1 MKPIKLTMQAFGPF
15 AQTETIEF
23 DKLGTN
29 PLFLINGPTG
39 SGKTSILDA
48 ICFALYGET
57 TGNERQGIQMRC
69 DMAAPTLLT
78 EVTLEFSL
86 HGKSYRV
93 IRSPEQEAPKAR
105 GEGMTV
111 RKHTAALYEITDE
124 EKLITSKTT
133 QVKTE
138 VTNIIGLNETQFRQV
153 MVLPQGK
160 FRELLL
166 ATSKEREEIF
176 GQLFQTD
183 IYKKIEYAL
192 KDKASA
198 ISKAKD
204 EFDNQIRGALQVAG
218 VSSEAELTEQREA
231 LSVQFESVQKQEQ
244 ESLAQLN
251 AVKTELQKAEALSNE
266 FKKREQ
272 AEVALK
278 QHLEQS
284 DAVSSRQLQL
294 DNAKKASKVELP
306 YVTLQNASKQTQELE
321 QKVAKLSQDLTVA
334 NDAVKSKEGALQTA
348 KEQAAQ
354 LPKLTEQQYQL
365 EGMKGKL
372 VEKSELE
379 EAINAGLAQKSEFE
393 VTLKKYIA
401 LKEKLTL
408 EAQQGQ
414 KSLDQARVDVASIG
428 SVEAEI
434 KQQQRLMQ
442 DLQKL
447 TGLNQELAKL
457 DALTPS
463 KQASVDK
470 AKARYAE
477 LQRSADTLELS
488 WHNAQAAVLAQRL
501 QAGEMCP
508 VCGSVEHPQPAQ
520 FVGEEVTKDQ
530 VQNARNIEREG
541 QVALNQL
548 NNQLEQH
555 NIAIEQYKQQI
566 EQLSVELGQ
575 NASMDLSALQA
586 SMQQLNERLQQLSSI
601 NLVQLEQSVNELNQ
615 RCITGESK
623 INDLQNQMAAN
634 ESTIK
639 VNQEQLAKLSASLD
653 AKYSSLDVLEQEIV
667 AIQKQITE
675 LNTAFESAQNH
686 LQQAVLAK
694 TNIESQLTT
703 NQQWLNEALDRL
715 NTAKADWNQALQASA
730 FEDEAQFIA
739 CKVDEAEMQIWQQE
753 IDVFKQTQIKLE
765 QTLADLSSTLKDLAL
780 PDLDDLNV
788 KLNSIQQ
795 SYVEARNQLDS
806 TRSLFERLEK
816 VRNDIATLHDKN
828 TKLEDEYKVFGTLY
842 DVASGKT
849 GSRISL
855 HRFVLGV
862 LLDDV
867 LIQASQRL
875 SLMSKGRYILA
886 RKTEGFKGA
895 AGRGLDLV
903 VEDSYTGKTRDVATL
918 SGGESF
924 MAALALALGLSDVVQ
939 SYSGGIRLD
948 TLFIDEG
955 FGSLDPE
962 SLDLAIQT
970 LVDLQQTGRMI
981 GVISHV
987 SELKEQMAQRIDVE
1001 PSRLGST
1008 VSVKSQMA
1016 FDSSSVKVNGTG
1028 KH

>member
-251 AVKTELQKAEALSNE
+251 ALKTELQKAEALSNE

-272 AEVALK
+272 AEIALK

-306 YVTLQNASKQTQELE
+306 YVTLQSASKQTQELE
-321 QKVAKLSQDLTVA
+321 QKIAKLSQDLTVA

-379 EAINAGLAQKSEFE
+379 KAINAGLTQKSEFE
-393 VTLKKYIA
+393 ATLKKYIA

-414 KSLDQARVDVASIG
+414 KLLDQARVDVASIG
-428 SVEAEI
+428 TVEAEI

-463 KQASVDK
+463 KQASVDQ
-470 AKARYAE
+470 AKARYVE

-501 QAGEMCP
+501 RAGEMCP

-520 FVGEEVTKDQ
+520 FVGEEVTKEQ
-530 VQNARNIEREG
+530 VQRARNTEREG

-548 NNQLEQH
+548 SNQLEQH
-555 NIAIEQYKQQI
+555 NIAVGQYKQQI

-575 NASMDLSALQA
+575 TASMDLSALQA
-586 SMQQLNERLQQLSSI
+586 SMQQLSERLQQLSSI

-615 RCITGESK
+615 RCVTGEGK

-639 VNQEQLAKLSASLD
+639 VNREQLAKLSASLD
-653 AKYSSLDVLEQEIV
+653 AKYSSLEVLEQDIV
-667 AIQKQITE
+667 AIQKQIAE
-675 LNTAFESAQNH
+675 LNSALENAQNH

-703 NQQWLNEALDRL
+703 NQQWLNEALDRFS
-715 NTAKADWNQALQASA
+715 TAKADWEQALQASA
-730 FEDEAQFIA
+730 FEDEAQFLA
-739 CKVDEAEMQIWQQE
+739 CKVDEAEMQVWQQE
-753 IDVFKQTQIKLE
+753 IDAFKQTQIKLE

-780 PDLDDLNV
+780 PDLENLNV
-788 KLNSIQQ
+788 KLNSVQQ

-828 TKLEDEYKVFGTLY
+828 IKLEDEYKVFGTLY

-1016 FDSSSVKVNGTG
+1016 FDS
-1028 KH
+1028 

>member
-218 VSSEAELTEQREA
+218 VSSEVELTEQREA
-231 LSVQFESVQKQEQ
+231 LASQFESVQKQEQ

-272 AEVALK
+272 AEIALK

-379 EAINAGLAQKSEFE
+379 KAINAGLTQKSEFE
-393 VTLKKYIA
+393 ATLKKYIA

-463 KQASVDK
+463 KQASVDQ
-470 AKARYAE
+470 AKARYVE

-555 NIAIEQYKQQI
+555 NIAIGQYKQQI

-575 NASMDLSALQA
+575 NASMDLGALQA
-586 SMQQLNERLQQLSSI
+586 SMQQLSERLQQLSSI

-615 RCITGESK
+615 RCVTGEGK

-653 AKYSSLDVLEQEIV
+653 AKYSSLEVLEQDIV
-667 AIQKQITE
+667 AIQKQIKE
-675 LNTAFESAQNH
+675 LNTAFETAQNH

-715 NTAKADWNQALQASA
+715 NTAKADWAQALQASA
-730 FEDEAQFIA
+730 FEDEAQFLA
-739 CKVDEAEMQIWQQE
+739 SKVDEAEMQIWQQE
-753 IDVFKQTQIKLE
+753 IDAFKQTQIKLE
-765 QTLADLSSTLKDLAL
+765 QTLADLSSELKDLVL
-780 PDLDDLNV
+780 PDLVGLNV

-795 SYVEARNQLDS
+795 SYVEVRNQLDS

-1016 FDSSSVKVNGTG
+1016 FDS
-1028 KH
+1028 

>member
-218 VSSEAELTEQREA
+218 VSSEVELTEQREA
-231 LSVQFESVQKQEQ
+231 LASQFESVQKQEQ

-272 AEVALK
+272 AEIALK

-379 EAINAGLAQKSEFE
+379 KAINAGLTQKSEFE
-393 VTLKKYIA
+393 ATLKKYIA

-463 KQASVDK
+463 KQALVDQ
-470 AKARYAE
+470 AKARYVE

-520 FVGEEVTKDQ
+520 FVGEEVTKEQ
-530 VQNARNIEREG
+530 VQRARNTEREG

-548 NNQLEQH
+548 SNQLEQH
-555 NIAIEQYKQQI
+555 NIAVGQYKQQI

-575 NASMDLSALQA
+575 NASMDLGALQA

-601 NLVQLEQSVNELNQ
+601 NLVQLEQSVNELNK
-615 RCITGESK
+615 RCVTGEGK
-623 INDLQNQMAAN
+623 INDLQNQMVAN

-653 AKYSSLDVLEQEIV
+653 AKYSSLEVLEQDIV

-703 NQQWLNEALDRL
+703 NQQWLNEALERL
-715 NTAKADWNQALQASA
+715 NTAKTDWAQALQTSA
-730 FEDEAQFIA
+730 FEDEAQFLA
-739 CKVDEAEMQIWQQE
+739 SKVDEAEMQIWQKE
-753 IDVFKQTQIKLE
+753 IDAFKQTQIKLE

-780 PDLDDLNV
+780 PDLENLNV
-788 KLNSIQQ
+788 KLNSVQQ

-1016 FDSSSVKVNGTG
+1016 FNS
-1028 KH
+1028 

>member
-218 VSSEAELTEQREA
+218 VSSETELTEQREA

-272 AEVALK
+272 AEIALK

-379 EAINAGLAQKSEFE
+379 KAINAGLTQKSEFE
-393 VTLKKYIA
+393 ATLKKYIA

-428 SVEAEI
+428 SAEAEI

-463 KQASVDK
+463 KQASLDQ
-470 AKARYAE
+470 AKARYVE

-520 FVGEEVTKDQ
+520 FVGEEVTKEQ
-530 VQNARNIEREG
+530 VQRARNTEREG
-541 QVALNQL
+541 QVTLNQL

-555 NIAIEQYKQQI
+555 NIAIGQYKQQI

-575 NASMDLSALQA
+575 NASMDLGALQA

-615 RCITGESK
+615 RCVTGEGK

-653 AKYSSLDVLEQEIV
+653 AKYSSLEVLEQDIV
-667 AIQKQITE
+667 AIQKQIAE
-675 LNTAFESAQNH
+675 LNATFESAQNH

-703 NQQWLNEALDRL
+703 NQQWLNEALERL
-715 NTAKADWNQALQASA
+715 NTAKADWAQALQASA
-730 FEDEAQFIA
+730 FEDEAQFLTS
-739 CKVDEAEMQIWQQE
+739 KVDEAEMQVWQQE
-753 IDVFKQTQIKLE
+753 IDAFKQTQIKLE
-765 QTLADLSSTLKDLAL
+765 QTLADVNSTLKDLVL
-780 PDLDDLNV
+780 PDLEGLNV
-788 KLNSIQQ
+788 KLNSVQQ
-795 SYVEARNQLDS
+795 GYVEARNQLDS

-1008 VSVKSQMA
+1008 VSVKSQMV
-1016 FDSSSVKVNGTG
+1016 FDS
-1028 KH
+1028 

>member
-244 ESLAQLN
+244 EFLAQLN

-272 AEVALK
+272 AEIAMK

-379 EAINAGLAQKSEFE
+379 KAINAGLTQKSEFE
-393 VTLKKYIA
+393 ATLKKYIA

-428 SVEAEI
+428 TVEAEI

-463 KQASVDK
+463 KQASVDQV
-470 AKARYAE
+470 KARYVE

-501 QAGEMCP
+501 RAGEMCP

-520 FVGEEVTKDQ
+520 FVGEEVTKEQ
-530 VQNARNIEREG
+530 VQRARNTEREG

-555 NIAIEQYKQQI
+555 NIAVGQYKQQI

-575 NASMDLSALQA
+575 TASMDLSALQA

-615 RCITGESK
+615 RCVTGEGK

-639 VNQEQLAKLSASLD
+639 VNREQLAKLSASLD
-653 AKYSSLDVLEQEIV
+653 AKYSSLEVLEQDIV

-703 NQQWLNEALDRL
+703 NQQWLNEALERL
-715 NTAKADWNQALQASA
+715 NTAKTDWAQALQTSA
-730 FEDEAQFIA
+730 FEDEAQFLA
-739 CKVDEAEMQIWQQE
+739 CKADEAEMQVWQKE
-753 IDVFKQTQIKLE
+753 IDAFKLTQIKLE
-765 QTLADLSSTLKDLAL
+765 QTLADLSSTLKDLVL
-780 PDLDDLNV
+780 PDLEGLNV
-788 KLNSIQQ
+788 KLNSNQQ

-1016 FDSSSVKVNGTG
+1016 FDS
-1028 KH
+1028 

>member
-251 AVKTELQKAEALSNE
+251 ALKTELQKAEALSNE

-272 AEVALK
+272 AEIALK

-306 YVTLQNASKQTQELE
+306 YVTLQSASKQTQELE

-379 EAINAGLAQKSEFE
+379 KAINAGLTQKSEFE
-393 VTLKKYIA
+393 ARLKKYIA

-428 SVEAEI
+428 TVEAEI

-463 KQASVDK
+463 KQASVDQV
-470 AKARYAE
+470 KARYVE
-477 LQRSADTLELS
+477 LQHSADTLELS

-501 QAGEMCP
+501 RAGEMCP

-555 NIAIEQYKQQI
+555 NIAVGQYKQQV

-575 NASMDLSALQA
+575 NASMDLGTLQA

-601 NLVQLEQSVNELNQ
+601 DLVQLEQSVNELNQ
-615 RCITGESK
+615 RCVTGEGK

-639 VNQEQLAKLSASLD
+639 VNREQLAKLSASLD
-653 AKYSSLDVLEQEIV
+653 AKYSSLEVLEQDIV
-667 AIQKQITE
+667 AIQKQIAE
-675 LNTAFESAQNH
+675 LNSALENAQNH

-703 NQQWLNEALDRL
+703 NQQWLNEALDRFS
-715 NTAKADWNQALQASA
+715 TAKADWEQALQASA
-730 FEDEAQFIA
+730 FEDEAQFLA
-739 CKVDEAEMQIWQQE
+739 CKVDEAEMQVWQQE
-753 IDVFKQTQIKLE
+753 IDAFKQTQIKLE

-780 PDLDDLNV
+780 PDLENINV
-788 KLNSIQQ
+788 KLNSVQQ

-987 SELKEQMAQRIDVE
+987 SELKEQMAQLDRK
-1001 PSRLGST
+1001 
-1008 VSVKSQMA
+1008 SV
-1016 FDSSSVKVNGTG
+1016 V
-1028 KH
+1028 

>member
-57 TGNERQGIQMRC
+57 TGNERQGTQMRC

-218 VSSEAELTEQREA
+218 VSSEVELTEQREA
-231 LSVQFESVQKQEQ
+231 LASQFESVQKQEQ

-272 AEVALK
+272 AEIALK

-379 EAINAGLAQKSEFE
+379 KAINAGLTQKSEFE
-393 VTLKKYIA
+393 VTLNKYIA

-463 KQASVDK
+463 KQASVDQ
-470 AKARYAE
+470 AKARYVE

-530 VQNARNIEREG
+530 VQNARNIERGG
-541 QVALNQL
+541 QVTLNQL

-555 NIAIEQYKQQI
+555 NIAIGQYKQQI

-575 NASMDLSALQA
+575 NASMDLGALQA
-586 SMQQLNERLQQLSSI
+586 SMQQFNERLQQLSSI

-615 RCITGESK
+615 RCVTGEGK

-634 ESTIK
+634 ESK
-639 VNQEQLAKLSASLD
+639 VKGIQEQLAKLSASLD
-653 AKYSSLDVLEQEIV
+653 AKYSSLEVLEQDIV
-667 AIQKQITE
+667 AIQKQIAE
-675 LNTAFESAQNH
+675 LNATFEAAQNH

-703 NQQWLNEALDRL
+703 NQQWLNEALERL
-715 NTAKADWNQALQASA
+715 NTAKTDWAQALQASA
-730 FEDEAQFIA
+730 FEDEGQFLA
-739 CKVDEAEMQIWQQE
+739 SKVDEAEMQVWQQE

-765 QTLADLSSTLKDLAL
+765 QTLADLSSELKDLAL
-780 PDLDDLNV
+780 PDLEEHNV

-795 SYVEARNQLDS
+795 GYVEARNQLDS

-1016 FDSSSVKVNGTG
+1016 FDS
-1028 KH
+1028 

>member
-138 VTNIIGLNETQFRQV
+138 VTNIVGLNETQFRQV

-231 LSVQFESVQKQEQ
+231 LSVQFETVQKQEQ

-251 AVKTELQKAEALSNE
+251 AVKTDLQKAEALSNE

-272 AEVALK
+272 AEIALK
-278 QHLEQS
+278 RHLEQS

-306 YVTLQNASKQTQELE
+306 YVTLQNASKHTQELE

-379 EAINAGLAQKSEFE
+379 KAINAGLTQKSEFE
-393 VTLKKYIA
+393 ATLKKYIA

-408 EAQQGQ
+408 EAQRGQ

-434 KQQQRLMQ
+434 TQQQRLMQ

-463 KQASVDK
+463 KQASVDQ
-470 AKARYAE
+470 AKARYVE

-501 QAGEMCP
+501 RAGEMCP

-520 FVGEEVTKDQ
+520 FVGEEVTKEQ
-530 VQNARNIEREG
+530 VQNARNTEREG

-548 NNQLEQH
+548 SNQLEQH
-555 NIAIEQYKQQI
+555 NIAVGQYKQQI

-575 NASMDLSALQA
+575 NASKDLSALQA

-601 NLVQLEQSVNELNQ
+601 NLVQLEQSVNDLNQ
-615 RCITGESK
+615 RCVTGEGK

-639 VNQEQLAKLSASLD
+639 GNQEQLAKLSASLD
-653 AKYSSLDVLEQEIV
+653 AKYSSLEVLEQDIV
-667 AIQKQITE
+667 VIQKQITE

-703 NQQWLNEALDRL
+703 NQQWLNEALERL
-715 NTAKADWNQALQASA
+715 NTAKTDWAQALQASA
-730 FEDEAQFIA
+730 FEDEAQFLA
-739 CKVDEAEMQIWQQE
+739 SKVDEAEMQVWQQE
-753 IDVFKQTQIKLE
+753 IEAFKQTQIKLE

-780 PDLDDLNV
+780 PDLERFNV
-788 KLNSIQQ
+788 KLNSVQQ

-1016 FDSSSVKVNGTG
+1016 FDS
-1028 KH
+1028 

>member
-272 AEVALK
+272 AEIALK
-278 QHLEQS
+278 RHLEQS

-379 EAINAGLAQKSEFE
+379 KAINAGLTQKSEFE
-393 VTLKKYIA
+393 ATLKKYIA

-428 SVEAEI
+428 TVEAEI

-463 KQASVDK
+463 KQASVDQV
-470 AKARYAE
+470 KARYVE

-501 QAGEMCP
+501 RTGEMCP

-520 FVGEEVTKDQ
+520 FVGEEVTKEQ
-530 VQNARNIEREG
+530 VQRARNTEREG

-555 NIAIEQYKQQI
+555 NIAVGQYKQQI

-575 NASMDLSALQA
+575 TASMDLSALQA

-615 RCITGESK
+615 RCVTGEGK

-639 VNQEQLAKLSASLD
+639 VNREQLAKLSASLD
-653 AKYSSLDVLEQEIV
+653 AKYSSLEVLEQDII
-667 AIQKQITE
+667 AIQKQIAE

-703 NQQWLNEALDRL
+703 NQQWLNEALDRFS
-715 NTAKADWNQALQASA
+715 TAKADWNQALLASA
-730 FEDEAQFIA
+730 FEDEAQFLA
-739 CKVDEAEMQIWQQE
+739 CKADEAEMQVWQKE
-753 IDVFKQTQIKLE
+753 IDAFKLTQIKLE
-765 QTLADLSSTLKDLAL
+765 QTLADLSSTLKDLVL
-780 PDLDDLNV
+780 PDLEGLNV
-788 KLNSIQQ
+788 KLNSNQQ

-903 VEDSYTGKTRDVATL
+903 VDDSYTGKTRDVATL

-1016 FDSSSVKVNGTG
+1016 FDS
-1028 KH
+1028 

>member
-231 LSVQFESVQKQEQ
+231 LSAQFETVQKQEQ

-266 FKKREQ
+266 FKKREH
-272 AEVALK
+272 AEIALK

-284 DAVSSRQLQL
+284 DAVSSCQLQL

-379 EAINAGLAQKSEFE
+379 KAINAGLAQKSEFE

-428 SVEAEI
+428 SIEAEI

-463 KQASVDK
+463 KQASVDQ
-470 AKARYAE
+470 AKARYVE

-541 QVALNQL
+541 QVLLNQL

-555 NIAIEQYKQQI
+555 NIAVGQYKQQI

-586 SMQQLNERLQQLSSI
+586 SMQQFNERLQQLSSI

-615 RCITGESK
+615 RCVIGEGK

-653 AKYSSLDVLEQEIV
+653 AKYSSLEVLEQDIV
-667 AIQKQITE
+667 AIQKQIAE
-675 LNTAFESAQNH
+675 LNSTFEAAQNH

-703 NQQWLNEALDRL
+703 NQQWLNEALERL
-715 NTAKADWNQALQASA
+715 NTAKADWDQALQASA
-730 FEDEAQFIA
+730 FEDEAQFLA
-739 CKVDEAEMQIWQQE
+739 SKVDEAEMQVWQQE
-753 IDVFKQTQIKLE
+753 IDAFKQTQIKLE
-765 QTLADLSSTLKDLAL
+765 QTLADLSSELKDLAL
-780 PDLDDLNV
+780 PDLEGLNV

-1008 VSVKSQMA
+1008 VSVKSQMV
-1016 FDSSSVKVNGTG
+1016 FDS
-1028 KH
+1028 

>member
-138 VTNIIGLNETQFRQV
+138 VANIIGLNETQFRQV

-272 AEVALK
+272 AEIALK

-379 EAINAGLAQKSEFE
+379 KAINAGLTQKSEFE
-393 VTLKKYIA
+393 ATLKKYIA

-463 KQASVDK
+463 KQASVDQ
-470 AKARYAE
+470 AKARYVE

-520 FVGEEVTKDQ
+520 FVGDEVTKDQ

-555 NIAIEQYKQQI
+555 NIAIGQYKQQI

-575 NASMDLSALQA
+575 NASMDLGTLQA
-586 SMQQLNERLQQLSSI
+586 SMQQFNERLQQLSSI

-615 RCITGESK
+615 RCVTGEGK

-634 ESTIK
+634 ESTVK
-639 VNQEQLAKLSASLD
+639 GNQEQLVKLSASLD
-653 AKYSSLDVLEQEIV
+653 AKYSSLEVLEQDIV

-686 LQQAVLAK
+686 VQQAVLAK
-694 TNIESQLTT
+694 TDIESQLTA
-703 NQQWLNEALDRL
+703 NQQWLNEALERL
-715 NTAKADWNQALQASA
+715 GTAKADWEQALQASA
-730 FEDEAQFIA
+730 FEDEAQFLA
-739 CKVDEAEMQIWQQE
+739 CKVDEAEMQVWQQE
-753 IDVFKQTQIKLE
+753 IDAFKQTQIKLE
-765 QTLADLSSTLKDLAL
+765 QTLADLSSTLKDLVL
-780 PDLDDLNV
+780 PELEGLNV

-795 SYVEARNQLDS
+795 SYIELRNQLDS

-1016 FDSSSVKVNGTG
+1016 FDS
-1028 KH
+1028 

>member
-251 AVKTELQKAEALSNE
+251 ALKTELQKAEALSNE

-272 AEVALK
+272 AEIALK

-306 YVTLQNASKQTQELE
+306 YVTLQSASKQTQELE

-334 NDAVKSKEGALQTA
+334 NDAVKSEEGALQTA

-379 EAINAGLAQKSEFE
+379 KAINAGLTQKSEFE
-393 VTLKKYIA
+393 ATLKKYIA

-428 SVEAEI
+428 TVEAEI

-463 KQASVDK
+463 KQASVDQ
-470 AKARYAE
+470 AKARYVE

-555 NIAIEQYKQQI
+555 NIAIGQYKQQI

-575 NASMDLSALQA
+575 NASMDLGALQA
-586 SMQQLNERLQQLSSI
+586 SMQQLDERLQQLSSI

-615 RCITGESK
+615 RCVTGEGK

-639 VNQEQLAKLSASLD
+639 VNQEQLVKLSASLD
-653 AKYSSLDVLEQEIV
+653 AKYSSLEVLEQDIV
-667 AIQKQITE
+667 AIQKQIAE
-675 LNTAFESAQNH
+675 LNSALENAQNH

-703 NQQWLNEALDRL
+703 NQQWLNEALDRFS
-715 NTAKADWNQALQASA
+715 TAKADWEQALQASA
-730 FEDEAQFIA
+730 FEDEAQFLA
-739 CKVDEAEMQIWQQE
+739 CKVDEAEMQVWQQE
-753 IDVFKQTQIKLE
+753 IDAFKQTQIKLE

-780 PDLDDLNV
+780 PDLENLNV
-788 KLNSIQQ
+788 KLNSVQQ

-828 TKLEDEYKVFGTLY
+828 TKLEDEYKVFGTLH

-1016 FDSSSVKVNGTG
+1016 FDS
-1028 KH
+1028 

>member
-218 VSSEAELTEQREA
+218 VSSEVELTEQREA

-251 AVKTELQKAEALSNE
+251 TVKTELQKAEALSNE

-272 AEVALK
+272 AEIALK

-306 YVTLQNASKQTQELE
+306 YVTLQNASKQSQELE

-334 NDAVKSKEGALQTA
+334 NDAVKSKEGVLQTA

-379 EAINAGLAQKSEFE
+379 KAINAGLTQKSEFE

-414 KSLDQARVDVASIG
+414 KSLDQARIDVASIG
-428 SVEAEI
+428 SVDAEI

-463 KQASVDK
+463 KQALVDQ
-470 AKARYAE
+470 AKARYVE

-520 FVGEEVTKDQ
+520 FVGEEVTKEQ
-530 VQNARNIEREG
+530 VQRARNTEREG

-548 NNQLEQH
+548 SNQLEQH
-555 NIAIEQYKQQI
+555 NIAVGQYKQQI

-575 NASMDLSALQA
+575 TASMDLSALQA

-615 RCITGESK
+615 RCVTGEGK

-639 VNQEQLAKLSASLD
+639 VNREQLAKLSASLD
-653 AKYSSLDVLEQEIV
+653 AKYSSLEVLEQDIV
-667 AIQKQITE
+667 AIQKQIAE
-675 LNTAFESAQNH
+675 LNSALENAQNH

-703 NQQWLNEALDRL
+703 NQQWLNEALDRFS
-715 NTAKADWNQALQASA
+715 TAKADWNQALLASA
-730 FEDEAQFIA
+730 FEDEAQFLA
-739 CKVDEAEMQIWQQE
+739 CKADEAEMQVWQKE
-753 IDVFKQTQIKLE
+753 IDAFKLTQIKLE
-765 QTLADLSSTLKDLAL
+765 QTLADLSSTLKDLVL
-780 PDLDDLNV
+780 PDLEGLNV
-788 KLNSIQQ
+788 KLNSNQQ

-1016 FDSSSVKVNGTG
+1016 FDS
-1028 KH
+1028 

>member
-124 EKLITSKTT
+124 DKLITSKTT

-218 VSSEAELTEQREA
+218 VSSEVELTEQREA

-272 AEVALK
+272 AEIALK

-284 DAVSSRQLQL
+284 DAVSSRQLLL

-379 EAINAGLAQKSEFE
+379 KAINAGLTQKSEFE

-463 KQASVDK
+463 KQASVDQ
-470 AKARYAE
+470 AKARYVE

-520 FVGEEVTKDQ
+520 FVGEEVTKEQ
-530 VQNARNIEREG
+530 VQRARNTEREG
-541 QVALNQL
+541 QVVLNQL

-555 NIAIEQYKQQI
+555 NIAVGQYKQQI

-601 NLVQLEQSVNELNQ
+601 NLVQQEQSVNELNQ
-615 RCITGESK
+615 RCVTGEGK

-639 VNQEQLAKLSASLD
+639 VSQEQLAKLSASLD
-653 AKYSSLDVLEQEIV
+653 AKYSSLEVLAQDIV
-667 AIQKQITE
+667 AIQKQIAE
-675 LNTAFESAQNH
+675 LNATFEAAQNH

-703 NQQWLNEALDRL
+703 NQQWLNEALERL
-715 NTAKADWNQALQASA
+715 NTAKTDWAQALQASA
-730 FEDEAQFIA
+730 FEDEAQFLA
-739 CKVDEAEMQIWQQE
+739 SKVDEAEMQVWLQE
-753 IDVFKQTQIKLE
+753 IDAFKQTQIKLE
-765 QTLADLSSTLKDLAL
+765 QTVADLNSTLKDLVL
-780 PDLDDLNV
+780 PDLEEHNV

-795 SYVEARNQLDS
+795 GYVEARNHLDS

-1016 FDSSSVKVNGTG
+1016 FDS
-1028 KH
+1028 

>member
-69 DMAAPTLLT
+69 DMAAPTFLT

-231 LSVQFESVQKQEQ
+231 LSAQFETVQKQEQ

-272 AEVALK
+272 AEIALK

-379 EAINAGLAQKSEFE
+379 KAINAGLTQKSEFE
-393 VTLKKYIA
+393 ATLKKYIA

-414 KSLDQARVDVASIG
+414 KLLDQARVDVASIG

-463 KQASVDK
+463 KQASVDQ
-470 AKARYAE
+470 AKARYVE

-508 VCGSVEHPQPAQ
+508 VCGSIEHPQPAQ
-520 FVGEEVTKDQ
+520 FVGEEVTKEQ
-530 VQNARNIEREG
+530 VQRARNTEREG
-541 QVALNQL
+541 QVVLNQL

-555 NIAIEQYKQQI
+555 NSAVGQYKQQI
-566 EQLSVELGQ
+566 EQLSVELGH

-615 RCITGESK
+615 RCVTGEGK

-653 AKYSSLDVLEQEIV
+653 AKYSSLEVLEQDIV
-667 AIQKQITE
+667 AIQKQIMD
-675 LNTAFESAQNH
+675 LNTSLDTAQNH

-703 NQQWLNEALDRL
+703 NQQWLNEALEHL
-715 NTAKADWNQALQASA
+715 NTAKTDWAQALQASA
-730 FEDEAQFIA
+730 FEDEAQFLA
-739 CKVDEAEMQIWQQE
+739 CKVDEAEMQVWQQE
-753 IDVFKQTQIKLE
+753 IDAFKQTQIKLE

-780 PDLDDLNV
+780 PDLEGLNV

-1008 VSVKSQMA
+1008 VSVKSQMV
-1016 FDSSSVKVNGTG
+1016 FDS
-1028 KH
+1028 

>member
-218 VSSEAELTEQREA
+218 VSSEVELTEQREA
-231 LSVQFESVQKQEQ
+231 LASQFESVQKQEQ

-272 AEVALK
+272 AEIALK

-284 DAVSSRQLQL
+284 DTVSSRQLQL

-379 EAINAGLAQKSEFE
+379 KAINAGLTQKSEFE
-393 VTLKKYIA
+393 ATLKKYIA

-463 KQASVDK
+463 KQASVDQ
-470 AKARYAE
+470 AKARYVE

-520 FVGEEVTKDQ
+520 FVGEEVTKEQ
-530 VQNARNIEREG
+530 VQRARNTEREG

-555 NIAIEQYKQQI
+555 NIATGQYKQQI

-575 NASMDLSALQA
+575 NASMNLSALQA
-586 SMQQLNERLQQLSSI
+586 SMQQFNERLQKLSSI

-615 RCITGESK
+615 RCVTGEGK

-634 ESTIK
+634 ESK
-639 VNQEQLAKLSASLD
+639 VKGIQEQLAKLSASLD
-653 AKYSSLDVLEQEIV
+653 AKYSSLEVLEQDIV

-703 NQQWLNEALDRL
+703 NQQWLNEALERL
-715 NTAKADWNQALQASA
+715 NTAKADWAQALQASA
-730 FEDEAQFIA
+730 FEDEAQFLA
-739 CKVDEAEMQIWQQE
+739 SKVDEAEMQIWQQE
-753 IDVFKQTQIKLE
+753 IDAFKQNQIKLE
-765 QTLADLSSTLKDLAL
+765 QTLADLSSTLKDLVL
-780 PDLDDLNV
+780 PDLEGLNV
-788 KLNSIQQ
+788 KLNSNQQ
-795 SYVEARNQLDS
+795 NYVEARNQLDS

-828 TKLEDEYKVFGTLY
+828 IKLEDEYKVFGTLY

-1008 VSVKSQMA
+1008 VSVKSQMV
-1016 FDSSSVKVNGTG
+1016 FDS
-1028 KH
+1028 

>member
-231 LSVQFESVQKQEQ
+231 LSVQFETVQKQEQ

-251 AVKTELQKAEALSNE
+251 AVKTDLQKAEALSNE

-272 AEVALK
+272 AEIALK

-306 YVTLQNASKQTQELE
+306 YVTLQNASKHTQELE

-348 KEQAAQ
+348 KEQAVQ

-365 EGMKGKL
+365 EGMKVKL
-372 VEKSELE
+372 VEKAELE
-379 EAINAGLAQKSEFE
+379 KAINAGLTQKSEFE
-393 VTLKKYIA
+393 ATLKKYIA

-408 EAQQGQ
+408 EAQRGQ

-447 TGLNQELAKL
+447 TGLKQELAKL

-463 KQASVDK
+463 KQALVDQ
-470 AKARYAE
+470 AKARYVE

-520 FVGEEVTKDQ
+520 FVGEEVTKEQ
-530 VQNARNIEREG
+530 VQRARNTEREG

-548 NNQLEQH
+548 SNQLEQH
-555 NIAIEQYKQQI
+555 NIAVGQYKQQI

-575 NASMDLSALQA
+575 NASMDLGALQA

-615 RCITGESK
+615 RCVTGEGK

-653 AKYSSLDVLEQEIV
+653 AKYSSLEVLEQDIV

-703 NQQWLNEALDRL
+703 NQQWLNEALERL
-715 NTAKADWNQALQASA
+715 NTAKTDWAQALQASA
-730 FEDEAQFIA
+730 FEDEAQFLA
-739 CKVDEAEMQIWQQE
+739 SKVDEAEMQVWQQE
-753 IDVFKQTQIKLE
+753 IEAFKQTQIKLE

-780 PDLDDLNV
+780 PDLEGFNV
-788 KLNSIQQ
+788 KLNSVQQ

-895 AGRGLDLV
+895 AGRGLDLE

-1016 FDSSSVKVNGTG
+1016 FDS
-1028 KH
+1028 

>member
-251 AVKTELQKAEALSNE
+251 ALKTELQKAEALSNE

-272 AEVALK
+272 AEITLK

-306 YVTLQNASKQTQELE
+306 YVTLQSASKQTQELE

-379 EAINAGLAQKSEFE
+379 KAINAGLTQKSEFE
-393 VTLKKYIA
+393 ATLKKYIA

-463 KQASVDK
+463 KQALVDQ
-470 AKARYAE
+470 AKARYVE

-520 FVGEEVTKDQ
+520 FVGEEVTKEQ
-530 VQNARNIEREG
+530 VQRARNTEREG

-548 NNQLEQH
+548 SNQLDQH
-555 NIAIEQYKQQI
+555 NIAVGQYKQQI

-575 NASMDLSALQA
+575 NASMDLGALQA

-615 RCITGESK
+615 RCVTGEGK
-623 INDLQNQMAAN
+623 INDLQNQMVAN

-653 AKYSSLDVLEQEIV
+653 AKYSSLEVLEQDIV
-667 AIQKQITE
+667 AIQKQIAE
-675 LNTAFESAQNH
+675 LNSALENAQNH

-703 NQQWLNEALDRL
+703 NQQWLNEALDRFS
-715 NTAKADWNQALQASA
+715 TAKADWNQALLASA
-730 FEDEAQFIA
+730 FEDEAQFLA
-739 CKVDEAEMQIWQQE
+739 CKADEAEMQVWQQE
-753 IDVFKQTQIKLE
+753 IDAFKLTQIKLE
-765 QTLADLSSTLKDLAL
+765 QTLADLSSTLKDLVL
-780 PDLDDLNV
+780 PDLEGLNV
-788 KLNSIQQ
+788 KLNSNQQ

-1016 FDSSSVKVNGTG
+1016 FDS
-1028 KH
+1028 

>member
-251 AVKTELQKAEALSNE
+251 ALKTELQKAEALSNE

-272 AEVALK
+272 AEIALK
-278 QHLEQS
+278 QQLEQS

-306 YVTLQNASKQTQELE
+306 YVTLQSASKQTQELE

-379 EAINAGLAQKSEFE
+379 KAINAGLTQKSEFE
-393 VTLKKYIA
+393 ATLKKYIA

-428 SVEAEI
+428 TVEAEI

-463 KQASVDK
+463 KQASVDQV
-470 AKARYAE
+470 KARYVE

-501 QAGEMCP
+501 RAGEMCP

-520 FVGEEVTKDQ
+520 FVGEEVTKEQ
-530 VQNARNIEREG
+530 VQRARNTEREG

-555 NIAIEQYKQQI
+555 NIAVGQYKQQI

-575 NASMDLSALQA
+575 TASMDLSALQA

-615 RCITGESK
+615 RCVTGEGK

-639 VNQEQLAKLSASLD
+639 VNREQLAKLSASLD
-653 AKYSSLDVLEQEIV
+653 AKYSSLEVLEQDIV
-667 AIQKQITE
+667 AIQKQIAE
-675 LNTAFESAQNH
+675 LNSALENAQNH

-703 NQQWLNEALDRL
+703 NQQWLNEALDRFS
-715 NTAKADWNQALQASA
+715 TAKADWNQALLASA
-730 FEDEAQFIA
+730 FEDEAQFLA
-739 CKVDEAEMQIWQQE
+739 CKADEAEMQVWQKE
-753 IDVFKQTQIKLE
+753 IDAFKQTQIKLE
-765 QTLADLSSTLKDLAL
+765 QTLADLSSTLKDLVL
-780 PDLDDLNV
+780 PDLEGLNV
-788 KLNSIQQ
+788 KLNSNQQ

-955 FGSLDPE
+955 FGSLDPG

-1016 FDSSSVKVNGTG
+1016 FDS
-1028 KH
+1028 

>member
-272 AEVALK
+272 AEIALK

-379 EAINAGLAQKSEFE
+379 KAINAGLTQKSEFE

-428 SVEAEI
+428 TVEAEI

-463 KQASVDK
+463 KQASVDQV
-470 AKARYAE
+470 KARYVE

-501 QAGEMCP
+501 RAGEMCP

-520 FVGEEVTKDQ
+520 FVGEEVTKEQ
-530 VQNARNIEREG
+530 VQRARNTEREG

-548 NNQLEQH
+548 SNQLEQH
-555 NIAIEQYKQQI
+555 NIAVGQYKQQI

-575 NASMDLSALQA
+575 NASMDLGALQA

-615 RCITGESK
+615 RCVTGEGK
-623 INDLQNQMAAN
+623 INDLQNQMVAN

-653 AKYSSLDVLEQEIV
+653 AKYSSLEVLEQDIV

-703 NQQWLNEALDRL
+703 NQQWLNEALERL
-715 NTAKADWNQALQASA
+715 NTAKTDWAQALQTSA
-730 FEDEAQFIA
+730 FEDEAQFLA
-739 CKVDEAEMQIWQQE
+739 CKADEAEMQVWQKE
-753 IDVFKQTQIKLE
+753 IDAFKLTQIKLE
-765 QTLADLSSTLKDLAL
+765 QTLADLSSTLKDLVL
-780 PDLDDLNV
+780 PDLEGLNV
-788 KLNSIQQ
+788 KLNSVQQ

-1016 FDSSSVKVNGTG
+1016 FDS
-1028 KH
+1028 

>member
-23 DKLGTN
+23 DKLGAN

-93 IRSPEQEAPKAR
+93 IRSPEQDAPKAR

-251 AVKTELQKAEALSNE
+251 ALKTELQKAEALSNE

-272 AEVALK
+272 AEIALK

-379 EAINAGLAQKSEFE
+379 KAINAGLTQKSEFE
-393 VTLKKYIA
+393 ATLKKYSA

-414 KSLDQARVDVASIG
+414 KLLDQARVDVASIG

-463 KQASVDK
+463 KQALVDQ
-470 AKARYAE
+470 AKARYVE

-520 FVGEEVTKDQ
+520 FVDEEVTKEQ
-530 VQNARNIEREG
+530 VQRARNTEREG

-548 NNQLEQH
+548 SNQLEQH
-555 NIAIEQYKQQI
+555 NIAVGQYKQQI

-575 NASMDLSALQA
+575 NASMDLGALQA

-615 RCITGESK
+615 RCVTGEGK

-639 VNQEQLAKLSASLD
+639 VNREQLAKLSASLD
-653 AKYSSLDVLEQEIV
+653 AKYSSLEVLEQDIV
-667 AIQKQITE
+667 AIQKQIAE
-675 LNTAFESAQNH
+675 LNSALENAQNH

-715 NTAKADWNQALQASA
+715 NTAKADWNQALLASA
-730 FEDEAQFIA
+730 FEDEAQFLA
-739 CKVDEAEMQIWQQE
+739 CKADEAEMQVWQKE
-753 IDVFKQTQIKLE
+753 IDAFKLTQIKLE
-765 QTLADLSSTLKDLAL
+765 QTLADLSSTLKDLVL
-780 PDLDDLNV
+780 PDLEGLNV
-788 KLNSIQQ
+788 KLNSNQQ

-987 SELKEQMAQRIDVE
+987 SELKEQMAKRIDVE

-1016 FDSSSVKVNGTG
+1016 FDS
-1028 KH
+1028 

>member
-231 LSVQFESVQKQEQ
+231 LSAQFETVQKQEQ

-272 AEVALK
+272 AEIALK

-379 EAINAGLAQKSEFE
+379 KAINAGSTQKSEFE
-393 VTLKKYIA
+393 ARLKKYIA

-428 SVEAEI
+428 TVEAEI

-463 KQASVDK
+463 KQASVDQV
-470 AKARYAE
+470 KARYVE

-501 QAGEMCP
+501 RAGEMCP

-520 FVGEEVTKDQ
+520 FVGEEVTKEQ
-530 VQNARNIEREG
+530 VQRARNIEREG

-548 NNQLEQH
+548 SNQLEQH
-555 NIAIEQYKQQI
+555 NIAVGQYKQQI

-575 NASMDLSALQA
+575 NASMDLGALQA
-586 SMQQLNERLQQLSSI
+586 SMQQLDERLQQLSSI

-615 RCITGESK
+615 RCVTGEGK
-623 INDLQNQMAAN
+623 INELQNQMAAN

-639 VNQEQLAKLSASLD
+639 VNQEQLVKLSASLD
-653 AKYSSLDVLEQEIV
+653 AKYSSLEVLEQDII
-667 AIQKQITE
+667 AIQKQIAE

-715 NTAKADWNQALQASA
+715 NTAKADWNQALLASA
-730 FEDEAQFIA
+730 FEDEAQFLA
-739 CKVDEAEMQIWQQE
+739 CKADEAEMQVWQKE
-753 IDVFKQTQIKLE
+753 IDAFKLTQIKLE
-765 QTLADLSSTLKDLAL
+765 QTLADLSSTLKDLVL
-780 PDLDDLNV
+780 PDLEGLNV
-788 KLNSIQQ
+788 KLNSNQQ
-795 SYVEARNQLDS
+795 SYIEARNQLDS

-1016 FDSSSVKVNGTG
+1016 FDS
-1028 KH
+1028 

>member
-57 TGNERQGIQMRC
+57 TGNERQGVQMRC

-231 LSVQFESVQKQEQ
+231 LSSQFESVQKQEQ

-251 AVKTELQKAEALSNE
+251 AVKTELQKAEVLSNE

-272 AEVALK
+272 AEIALK
-278 QHLEQS
+278 RHLEQS

-334 NDAVKSKEGALQTA
+334 NDAVKSKEGALQIA

-379 EAINAGLAQKSEFE
+379 KAINAGLTQKSEFE
-393 VTLKKYIA
+393 ATLKKYIA

-408 EAQQGQ
+408 EAQRGQ

-428 SVEAEI
+428 SVEVEI

-463 KQASVDK
+463 KQASVDQ
-470 AKARYAE
+470 AKARYVE

-520 FVGEEVTKDQ
+520 FVGEEVTKEQ
-530 VQNARNIEREG
+530 VQRARNTEREG
-541 QVALNQL
+541 QVVLNQL

-555 NIAIEQYKQQI
+555 NIAVGQYKQQI

-575 NASMDLSALQA
+575 NASMDSGALQA
-586 SMQQLNERLQQLSSI
+586 SMQQFNERLQKLSSI
-601 NLVQLEQSVNELNQ
+601 NLVQLEQNVNELNQ
-615 RCITGESK
+615 RCVTGEGK

-653 AKYSSLDVLEQEIV
+653 AKYSSLEVLEQDIV
-667 AIQKQITE
+667 AIQKQITD
-675 LNTAFESAQNH
+675 LNTSLETAQNH

-703 NQQWLNEALDRL
+703 NQQWLNEALEHL
-715 NTAKADWNQALQASA
+715 NTAKTDWAQALQASA
-730 FEDEAQFIA
+730 FEDEAQFLA
-739 CKVDEAEMQIWQQE
+739 SKVDEAEMQVWQQE
-753 IDVFKQTQIKLE
+753 IDAFKQNQIKLE
-765 QTLADLSSTLKDLAL
+765 QTLADLSSTLKDLVL
-780 PDLDDLNV
+780 PDLEGLNV
-788 KLNSIQQ
+788 KLNSNQQ
-795 SYVEARNQLDS
+795 NYVEARNQLDS

-1008 VSVKSQMA
+1008 VSVKSQMV
-1016 FDSSSVKVNGTG
+1016 FDS
-1028 KH
+1028 

>member
-266 FKKREQ
+266 FKKREH
-272 AEVALK
+272 AEIALK
-278 QHLEQS
+278 QHLEKS

-379 EAINAGLAQKSEFE
+379 KAINAGLTQKSEFE
-393 VTLKKYIA
+393 ATLKKYIA

-463 KQASVDK
+463 KQASVDQ
-470 AKARYAE
+470 AKARYVE

-501 QAGEMCP
+501 QVGEMCP

-520 FVGEEVTKDQ
+520 FVGEEVTKEQ
-530 VQNARNIEREG
+530 VQRARNTEREG
-541 QVALNQL
+541 QVVLNQL

-555 NIAIEQYKQQI
+555 NIAVGQYKQQI

-575 NASMDLSALQA
+575 NASMDLGALQA
-586 SMQQLNERLQQLSSI
+586 SMQQLDERLQQLSSI

-615 RCITGESK
+615 RCVTGEGK
-623 INDLQNQMAAN
+623 INELQNQMAAN

-639 VNQEQLAKLSASLD
+639 VNQEQLVKLSASLD
-653 AKYSSLDVLEQEIV
+653 AKYSSLEVLEQDII
-667 AIQKQITE
+667 AIQKQIAE

-715 NTAKADWNQALQASA
+715 NTAKADWNQALLASA
-730 FEDEAQFIA
+730 FEDEAQFLA
-739 CKVDEAEMQIWQQE
+739 CKADEAEMQVWQQE
-753 IDVFKQTQIKLE
+753 IEAFKQTQIKLE

-780 PDLDDLNV
+780 PDLERFNV
-788 KLNSIQQ
+788 KLNSVQQ

-1016 FDSSSVKVNGTG
+1016 FDS
-1028 KH
+1028 

>member
-204 EFDNQIRGALQVAG
+204 EFDHQIRGALQVAG

-251 AVKTELQKAEALSNE
+251 ALKTELQKAEALSNE

-272 AEVALK
+272 AEIALK

-334 NDAVKSKEGALQTA
+334 NDAVKSKEGVLQTA

-379 EAINAGLAQKSEFE
+379 KAINAGLTQKSEFE
-393 VTLKKYIA
+393 ATLKKYIA

-463 KQASVDK
+463 KQALVDQ
-470 AKARYAE
+470 AKARYVE

-501 QAGEMCP
+501 RAGEMCP

-520 FVGEEVTKDQ
+520 FVGEEVTKEQ
-530 VQNARNIEREG
+530 VQRARNTEREG

-548 NNQLEQH
+548 SNQLEQH
-555 NIAIEQYKQQI
+555 NIAIGQYKQQI

-575 NASMDLSALQA
+575 TASMDLSALQA

-615 RCITGESK
+615 RCVTGEGK

-639 VNQEQLAKLSASLD
+639 VNQEQLVKLSASLD
-653 AKYSSLDVLEQEIV
+653 AKYSSLEVLEQDII
-667 AIQKQITE
+667 AIQKQIAE
-675 LNTAFESAQNH
+675 LNTAFEFAQNH

-715 NTAKADWNQALQASA
+715 NTAKADWNQALLASA
-730 FEDEAQFIA
+730 FEDEAQFLA
-739 CKVDEAEMQIWQQE
+739 CKVDETEMQVWQQE
-753 IDVFKQTQIKLE
+753 IDAFKQTQIKLE

-780 PDLDDLNV
+780 PDLENLNV
-788 KLNSIQQ
+788 KLNSVQQ

-1016 FDSSSVKVNGTG
+1016 FDS
-1028 KH
+1028 

>member
-278 QHLEQS
+278 QHMEQS

-321 QKVAKLSQDLTVA
+321 QKVAKLFQDLTVA

-379 EAINAGLAQKSEFE
+379 KAINAGLKQKSEFE
-393 VTLKKYIA
+393 ATLKKYIA

-408 EAQQGQ
+408 EAQQGH
-414 KSLDQARVDVASIG
+414 KLLDQARVDVASIG

-463 KQASVDK
+463 KQASVDQ
-470 AKARYAE
+470 AKARYVE
-477 LQRSADTLELS
+477 LQRSADTLELN

-555 NIAIEQYKQQI
+555 NIAIGQYKQQI
-566 EQLSVELGQ
+566 EQLSAELGQ
-575 NASMDLSALQA
+575 SASMDLSALQA
-586 SMQQLNERLQQLSSI
+586 SIQQLNERLQQLSSI

-615 RCITGESK
+615 RCVTGEGK

-634 ESTIK
+634 ESTVK

-653 AKYSSLDVLEQEIV
+653 AKYSSLEVLKQDIV

-694 TNIESQLTT
+694 SNIESQLTT
-703 NQQWLNEALDRL
+703 NQQWLNEALERL
-715 NTAKADWNQALQASA
+715 NTAKTDWAQALQASA
-730 FEDEAQFIA
+730 FEDEAQFLTS
-739 CKVDEAEMQIWQQE
+739 KVDEAEMQVWQQE
-753 IDVFKQTQIKLE
+753 IDAFKQTQIKLE

-1016 FDSSSVKVNGTG
+1016 FDS
-1028 KH
+1028 

>member
-231 LSVQFESVQKQEQ
+231 LSAQFETVQKQEQ

-266 FKKREQ
+266 FKKREH
-272 AEVALK
+272 AEIALK

-284 DAVSSRQLQL
+284 DAVSSCQLQL

-379 EAINAGLAQKSEFE
+379 KAINAGLAQKSEFE

-428 SVEAEI
+428 SIEAEI

-463 KQASVDK
+463 KQASVDQ
-470 AKARYAE
+470 AKARYVE

-508 VCGSVEHPQPAQ
+508 VCGSVEHPQPAK
-520 FVGEEVTKDQ
+520 FVGEEVTKEQ
-530 VQNARNIEREG
+530 VQRARNTEREG
-541 QVALNQL
+541 QVVLNQL

-555 NIAIEQYKQQI
+555 NIAVGQYKQQI
-566 EQLSVELGQ
+566 EQLSVELGH

-615 RCITGESK
+615 RCVTGEGK
-623 INDLQNQMAAN
+623 INNLQNQMAAN

-653 AKYSSLDVLEQEIV
+653 AKYSSLEVLEQDIV
-667 AIQKQITE
+667 AIQKRIAE
-675 LNTAFESAQNH
+675 LNARFESAQNH

-703 NQQWLNEALDRL
+703 NQQWLNEALERL
-715 NTAKADWNQALQASA
+715 NTAKTDWTQALQASA
-730 FEDEAQFIA
+730 FEDEAQFLA
-739 CKVDEAEMQIWQQE
+739 SKADEAEMQVWQKE
-753 IDVFKQTQIKLE
+753 IDAFKLTQIKLE
-765 QTLADLSSTLKDLAL
+765 QTLADLSSTLKDLVL
-780 PDLDDLNV
+780 PDLEGLNV
-788 KLNSIQQ
+788 KLNSNQQ

-1008 VSVKSQMA
+1008 VSVKSQMV
-1016 FDSSSVKVNGTG
+1016 FDS
-1028 KH
+1028 

>member
-231 LSVQFESVQKQEQ
+231 LASQFESVQKQEQ

-272 AEVALK
+272 AEIALK

-284 DAVSSRQLQL
+284 DAISSRQLQL
-294 DNAKKASKVELP
+294 DNAKRASKVELP

-321 QKVAKLSQDLTVA
+321 QKVAKLSQELTVA
-334 NDAVKSKEGALQTA
+334 NDAVKPKEGALQIA
-348 KEQAAQ
+348 KEQSAQ

-379 EAINAGLAQKSEFE
+379 KAINAGLKQKSEFE
-393 VTLKKYIA
+393 ATLKKYIT

-463 KQASVDK
+463 KQALVDQ
-470 AKARYAE
+470 AKARYVE

-520 FVGEEVTKDQ
+520 FVGEEVTKEQ
-530 VQNARNIEREG
+530 VQRARNTEREG

-548 NNQLEQH
+548 SNQLEQH
-555 NIAIEQYKQQI
+555 NIAVGQYKQQI

-615 RCITGESK
+615 RCVTGEGK

-639 VNQEQLAKLSASLD
+639 GNQEQLAKLSASLN
-653 AKYSSLDVLEQEIV
+653 AKYSSLEVLEQDIV
-667 AIQKQITE
+667 VIQKQITE

-703 NQQWLNEALDRL
+703 NQQWLNEALERL
-715 NTAKADWNQALQASA
+715 NTAKTDWAQALQASA
-730 FEDEAQFIA
+730 FEDEAQFLA
-739 CKVDEAEMQIWQQE
+739 SKADEAEMQVWQQE
-753 IDVFKQTQIKLE
+753 IEAFKQTQIKLE
-765 QTLADLSSTLKDLAL
+765 QTLTDLSSTLKDLVL
-780 PDLDDLNV
+780 PDLEGLNV

-1016 FDSSSVKVNGTG
+1016 FDS
-1028 KH
+1028 

>member
-231 LSVQFESVQKQEQ
+231 LSVQFETAQKQEK

-251 AVKTELQKAEALSNE
+251 AVKTDLQKAEALSNE

-272 AEVALK
+272 AEIALK

-321 QKVAKLSQDLTVA
+321 RKVAKLSQDLTVA

-379 EAINAGLAQKSEFE
+379 KAINAGLTQKSEFE
-393 VTLKKYIA
+393 ATLKKYIA
-401 LKEKLTL
+401 LKDKLTL
-408 EAQQGQ
+408 EAQRGQ

-463 KQASVDK
+463 KQALVDQ
-470 AKARYAE
+470 AKARYVE

-508 VCGSVEHPQPAQ
+508 VCGSVEHPLPAQ
-520 FVGEEVTKDQ
+520 FVGEEVTKEQ
-530 VQNARNIEREG
+530 VQRARNTEREG
-541 QVALNQL
+541 QVGLNQL
-548 NNQLEQH
+548 SNQLEQH
-555 NIAIEQYKQQI
+555 NIAVGQYKQQI

-615 RCITGESK
+615 RCVTGEGK

-639 VNQEQLAKLSASLD
+639 VNQEQLVKLSASLD
-653 AKYSSLDVLEQEIV
+653 AKYSSLEVLEQDIV

-686 LQQAVLAK
+686 LQQTVLAK
-694 TNIESQLTT
+694 TDIESQLTT
-703 NQQWLNEALDRL
+703 NQQWLNEALERL
-715 NTAKADWNQALQASA
+715 NTAKTDWAQALQASA
-730 FEDEAQFIA
+730 FVDEAQFLA
-739 CKVDEAEMQIWQQE
+739 SKVDEAEMQVWQQE
-753 IDVFKQTQIKLE
+753 IEAFKQTQIKLE

-780 PDLDDLNV
+780 PDLEGFNV
-788 KLNSIQQ
+788 KLNSVQQ

-1016 FDSSSVKVNGTG
+1016 FDS
-1028 KH
+1028 

>member
-15 AQTETIEF
+15 AKTETIDFE
-23 DKLGTN
+23 KLGNN

-69 DMAAPTLLT
+69 DLATADLPT
-78 EVTLEFSL
+78 EVTLDFSL
-86 HGKSYRV
+86 HGKVYRV
-93 IRSPEQEAPKAR
+93 TRAPEQEAPKAR
-105 GEGMTV
+105 GDGMTV
-111 RKHTAALYEITDE
+111 KKHTASLYELGDS

-138 VTNIIGLNETQFRQV
+138 ITNIIGLTETQFRQV

-166 ATSKEREEIF
+166 ASSKEREEIF

-198 ISKAKD
+198 ISKAKN

-218 VSSEAELTEQREA
+218 VSSEEELIQ
-231 LSVQFESVQKQEQ
+231 QKESVSEQLEQ
-244 ESLAQLN
+244 EKKSEQACLEKLN
-251 AVKTELQKAEALSNE
+251 TIKSELQKAQALSAE
-266 FKKREQ
+266 FTRREQ
-272 AEVALK
+272 AEASLKLHLKNSEAIDARQQRLEKAKSASKIELQYVAVQNAKTQSQELTQKISSLSHNLTEATSVAEGKEAELK
-278 QHLEQS
+278 TAKQNVEQ
-284 DAVSSRQLQL
+284 VPQLTQLQF
-294 DNAKKASKVELP
+294 N
-306 YVTLQNASKQTQELE
+306 
-321 QKVAKLSQDLTVA
+321 
-334 NDAVKSKEGALQTA
+334 
-348 KEQAAQ
+348 
-354 LPKLTEQQYQL
+354 L
-365 EGMKGKL
+365 EGMKEKL
-372 VEKSELE
+372 IEKVDLE
-379 EAINAGLAQKSEFE
+379 AKIANGLQEKQQFE
-393 VTLKKYIA
+393 TKLQQYIA
-401 LKEKLTL
+401 LKEKLTQ

-414 KSLDQARVDVASIG
+414 KTLDQARVDVALVA
-428 SVEAEI
+428 SVDAEI
-434 KQQQRLMQ
+434 KQKQRLLQ
-442 DLQKL
+442 DVQKL
-447 TGLNQELAKL
+447 SGLKQELAKY
-457 DALTPS
+457 DALTSS
-463 KQASVDK
+463 KQQNLEQDK
-470 AKARYAE
+470 QAYVSA
-477 LQRSADTLELS
+477 QQSADRLELK

-501 QAGEMCP
+501 QAGEACP
-508 VCGSVEHPQPAQ
+508 VCGSCEHPHPAQ
-520 FVGEEVTKDQ
+520 FSEEEVTKEQ
-530 VQNARNIEREG
+530 VQTARAQERAA
-541 QVALNQL
+541 QTSYNQL
-548 NNQLEQH
+548 SNQLEQH
-555 NIAIEQYKQQI
+555 YVVSRQYQKQLDD
-566 EQLSVELGQ
+566 LSEELGEHATTEAVQ
-575 NASMDLSALQA
+575 IQAELQSAHEKLQ
-586 SMQQLNERLQQLSSI
+586 RLTAI
-601 NLVQLEQSVNELNQ
+601 DIAQLEKNVEQLNQ
-615 RCITGESK
+615 RCVVGETK
-623 INDLQNQMAAN
+623 INELQNQMAAN

-639 VNQEQLAKLSASLD
+639 ANQDQLSKLLANID
-653 AKYSSLDVLEQEIV
+653 PKYGSVEVLEQEITQTKEQ
-667 AIQKQITE
+667 IQR
-675 LNTAFESAQNH
+675 LNNNLESAQSQ
-686 LQQAVLAK
+686 LQQAMLAK
-694 TNIESQLTT
+694 SNIESQLTT
-703 NQQWLNEALDRL
+703 NKQWLAESELKLNEA
-715 NTAKADWNQALQASA
+715 NSNWQKALGESR
-730 FEDEAQFIA
+730 FEDEETYLQSKATEQ
-739 CKVDEAEMQIWQQE
+739 ELQSWQQE
-753 IDVFKQTQIKLE
+753 IDQFKQTQIKLE
-765 QTLADLSSTLKDLAL
+765 QTLSDLKLAL
-780 PDLDDLNV
+780 QDIEKPDIEAINANLN
-788 KLNSIQQ
+788 IQQ
-795 SYVEARNQLDS
+795 QHYVESRNKLDS
-806 TRSLFERLEK
+806 VRSIFERLEK
-816 VRNDIATLHDKN
+816 VRSDIASLHDKN
-828 TKLEDEYKVFGTLY
+828 SKLEDEYKVFGTLY

-867 LIQASQRL
+867 LIQSSQRL

-903 VEDSYTGKTRDVATL
+903 VEDGYTGKMRDVATL

-1001 PSRLGST
+1001 PSRVGST

-1016 FDSSSVKVNGTG
+1016 LAD
-1028 KH
+1028 

>member
-272 AEVALK
+272 AEIALK

-306 YVTLQNASKQTQELE
+306 YVTLQSASKQTQELE

-379 EAINAGLAQKSEFE
+379 KAINAGLTQKSEFE
-393 VTLKKYIA
+393 ATLKKYIA

-428 SVEAEI
+428 TVEAEI

-447 TGLNQELAKL
+447 TGLNQELVKL

-463 KQASVDK
+463 KQASVDQ
-470 AKARYAE
+470 AKARYVE

-555 NIAIEQYKQQI
+555 NIAIGQYKQQI

-575 NASMDLSALQA
+575 NASMDLGALQA
-586 SMQQLNERLQQLSSI
+586 SMQQLDERLQQLSSI

-615 RCITGESK
+615 RCVTGEGK

-639 VNQEQLAKLSASLD
+639 VNQEQLVKLSTSLD
-653 AKYSSLDVLEQEIV
+653 AKYSSLEVLEQDIV
-667 AIQKQITE
+667 AIQKQIAE
-675 LNTAFESAQNH
+675 LNSALENAQNH

-703 NQQWLNEALDRL
+703 NQQWLNEALDRFS
-715 NTAKADWNQALQASA
+715 TAKADWEQALQASA
-730 FEDEAQFIA
+730 FEDEAQFLA
-739 CKVDEAEMQIWQQE
+739 CKVDEAEMQVWQQE
-753 IDVFKQTQIKLE
+753 IDAFKQTQIKLE

-780 PDLDDLNV
+780 PDLEGLNV
-788 KLNSIQQ
+788 KLNSNQQ

-806 TRSLFERLEK
+806 THSLFERLEK

-828 TKLEDEYKVFGTLY
+828 NKLEDEYKVFGTLY

-1016 FDSSSVKVNGTG
+1016 FDS
-1028 KH
+1028 